1 MEIIDNTTNYHQVE
15 RNVTTGNTTTTVTGC
30 HVKFN
35 SLPDFQ
41 YTPNPPRYR
50 FNDTTKFIYNGNNT
64 YTSTTFK
71 TYFNEELVKTE
82 INDNSVVFI
91 YKADD
96 FTILT
101 NTGSGKICFKDIYK
115 VIDNKLVKQKRI
127 FGKVEPAKTIEETYL
142 FD

>member
-1 MEIIDNTTNYHQVE
+1 MQIIDNTTNYHQVG
-15 RNVTTGNTTTTVTGC
+15 NCIVTGTSTMSVSGC

-35 SLPDFQ
+35 SLPYFQ
-41 YTPNPPRYR
+41 YTPNHPLPV
-50 FNDTTKFIYNGNNT
+50 FTLPLQTNCGTA
-64 YTSTTFK
+64 TFK
-71 TYFNEELVKTE
+71 NYHNEQLVKTE
-82 INDNSVVFI
+82 INDDSVVFI

-115 VIDNKLVKQKRI
+115 IIDNKLVKQERI

>member
-1 MEIIDNTTNYHQVE
+1 MEIIDNTTNYHQVAE
-15 RNVTTGNTTTTVTGC
+15 YIITTGATTITTSGC

-35 SLPDFQ
+35 NLPDFQ
-41 YTPNPPRYR
+41 YTPNPPSYR

-71 TYFNEELVKTE
+71 TYFNEQLVKTE
-82 INDNSVVFI
+82 INDDSVVFI
-91 YKADD
+91 YKALKNWS
-96 FTILT
+96 FSNETLC
-101 NTGSGKICFKDIYK
+101 ICFKDVYK
-115 VIDNKLVKQKRI
+115 VINNKLVKQERI